1 MGFNFWTH
9 MTDCALRQVV
19 CNLLGVPERMDWK
32 ACAQSDNEERAD
44 AQALKT
50 AFARYDT
57 VQG

>member
-1 MGFNFWTH
+1 
-9 MTDCALRQVV
+9 
-19 CNLLGVPERMDWK
+19 MDWK